1 MAATSERD
9 LTKALKDGWTGWIML
24 LEPFICSH
32 PTRPLSLLK

>member
-24 LEPFICSH
+24 LEPFEPFIFSH
-32 PTRPLSLLK
+32 PTRPL